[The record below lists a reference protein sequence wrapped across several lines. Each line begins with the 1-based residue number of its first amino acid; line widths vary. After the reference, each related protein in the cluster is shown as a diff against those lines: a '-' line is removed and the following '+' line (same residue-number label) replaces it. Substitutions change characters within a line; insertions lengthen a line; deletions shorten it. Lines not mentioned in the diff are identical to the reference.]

1 MYLLDELWKGKI
13 TPDERAVRESS
24 TYKKI
29 NHESIEYLNAFY
41 EELSTEG
48 KKAFDLY
55 FQKEMDLAEI
65 SERDTFIRGVRI
77 GARFILDVLGEY
89 NSQLPPR
96 QNVFGVG

>member
-13 TPDERAVRESS
+13 TPDERAVREGSP
-24 TYKKI
+24 YKKI
-29 NHESIEYLNAFY
+29 NRESIEYLNAFY
-41 EELSTEG
+41 EELSAEG
-48 KKAFDLY
+48 KKAFDLF
-55 FQKEMDLAEI
+55 FQKELELADI

-96 QNVFGVG
+96 QDVFGVG